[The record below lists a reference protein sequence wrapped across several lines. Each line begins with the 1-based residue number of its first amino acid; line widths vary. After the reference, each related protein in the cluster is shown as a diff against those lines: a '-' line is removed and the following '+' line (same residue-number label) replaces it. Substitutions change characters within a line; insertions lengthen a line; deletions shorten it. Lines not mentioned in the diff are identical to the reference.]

1 MNVSQRWIRIILIF
15 LALGF
20 LFDLIG
26 LLALS
31 GMLAAV
37 IGIAWLWNRYSLD
50 RIVYSRRLHFH
61 RGFPGEHVDCQLSVE
76 NQKVLPLGW
85 LETDDRWPWGIAPG
99 DEELLVSS
107 YDSEVGSLRQLFTM
121 RGFHRIKRQV
131 TLLFRNRGV
140 FILGPV
146 ESKSGDPFGF
156 FESRKRI
163 ENRQKVVVYP
173 ELVPLNKLSLNP
185 DDPFGLTQTRR
196 RLYEDATRPIGVRD
210 YRPEDGFRQIHW
222 PATARVGN
230 LQTRVF
236 QPISGLDLVICMNV
250 ATFEPHWRGVRP
262 GLLEAL
268 LSTSATLAYSSF
280 LDGYRVGLISNG
292 GMAHAGRTFRV
303 PPGRSPKH
311 LPHLLEAL
319 ASITPVVSGPFD
331 RFLLSEA
338 PHLEYGST
346 LVVVTGVMLKSLSD
360 ALIKLKARSRK
371 VLLVALTE
379 NKPESIPN
387 IEIIHLPY
395 SDPEVEK

>member
-1 MNVSQRWIRIILIF
+1 MHVSQRWIRIVLIF
-15 LALGF
+15 LTLGF

-31 GMLAAV
+31 GMLTAV
-37 IGIAWLWNRYSLD
+37 IGIAWLWNRYSLE
-50 RIVYSRRLHFH
+50 RIVYSRRLHFN
-61 RGFPGEHVDCQLSVE
+61 RGFPGEDVECELSVE
-76 NQKVLPLGW
+76 NRKILPLGW
-85 LETDDRWPWGIAPG
+85 LETEDRWPWGVAPE

-107 YDSEVGSLRQLFTM
+107 HDSEVGSLRQLFTM

-131 TLLFRNRGV
+131 KLLLRNRGV
-140 FILGPV
+140 FMLGPV
-146 ESKSGDPFGF
+146 ASKSGDPFGF
-156 FESRKRI
+156 FESTKRI
-163 ENRQKVVVYP
+163 ENRQRVVVYP
-173 ELVPLNKLSLNP
+173 ELLSLNELNLNP

-222 PATARVGN
+222 PATARVGD

-250 ATFEPHWRGVRP
+250 ASFEPHWRGVRP
-262 GLLEAL
+262 GLLETL
-268 LSTSATLAYSSF
+268 LSTSATLAYQSF
-280 LDGYRVGLISNG
+280 LNGYRVGLISNG
-292 GMAHAGRTFRV
+292 GMAHAGRTFKV

-346 LVVVTGVMLKSLSD
+346 LVIVTGVMLKSLSD

-379 NKPESIPN
+379 IKPEPIPN

>member
-1 MNVSQRWIRIILIF
+1 MNGSQRWIRLIIIF

-20 LFDLIG
+20 LFDNAG

-37 IGIAWLWNRYSLD
+37 LGIAWLWNRYSLE
-50 RIVYSRRLHFH
+50 RIVYLRRLHFH
-61 RGFPGEHVDCQLSVE
+61 RGFPGERVDCQLSVE
-76 NQKVLPLGW
+76 NQKILPLGW
-85 LETDDRWPWGIAPG
+85 LETEDRWPLGVAPE
-99 DEELLVSS
+99 DEEQLVISL
-107 YDSEVGSLRQLFTM
+107 DSEIGSLRQLLTM
-121 RGFHRIKRQV
+121 RGFHKIKRQV
-131 TLLFRNRGV
+131 KLLLRHRGV

-146 ESKSGDPFGF
+146 ESASGDPFGF

-163 ENRQKVVVYP
+163 ENRQRVVVYP
-173 ELVPLNKLSLNP
+173 ELVPINELSLSP

-196 RLYEDATRPIGVRD
+196 RLYMDPTRPIGVRD
-210 YRPEDGFRQIHW
+210 YRPGDDFRQIHW
-222 PATARVGN
+222 PATARVGD

-268 LSTSATLAYSSF
+268 ISTSATLAYQSF
-280 LDGYRVGLISNG
+280 HNGYRVGLISNG
-292 GMAHAGRTFRV
+292 GMAHAGRMFRV

-319 ASITPVVSGPFD
+319 ASITPIVSGPFD

-346 LVVVTGVMLKSLSD
+346 LVVVTGVMLKSLGE
-360 ALIKLKARSRK
+360 ALMKLKARSRK
-371 VLLVALTE
+371 VLLVTLTE
-379 NKPESIPN
+379 DKPESLPN
-387 IEIIHLPY
+387 IEIIHHPY